1 MSTEAPKGPNIRE
14 LESLR
19 IARAANPKKP
29 SRIFPAAITLAIL
42 AIVGAAG
49 YVVYQKTLGRPP
61 EVQTAIVGVK
71 EAGQAGT
78 VLTGSGYIVTEH
90 KYIVIGTKI
99 LGQIVQEPIE
109 EGQRVK
115 AGDLLARIDDRDYQ
129 AQLKQA
135 YADRDLAKA
144 NVVLKAARAARL
156 RTLYAQGV
164 ESKDS
169 LDDAENQ
176 LSVAEADLKK
186 SDGEIEFAKFNVS
199 QTVITSPINGVV
211 LQKYREL
218 GDTINYGGEIQAGGG
233 ATDIAQLADLSDLR
247 CEVDINESDI
257 AKVKMGTPATVILD
271 AYPDDPFPAQGGE
284 DLSRGRPAERHG
296 EGRGQSPAAGP
307 QSYQAGNERE
317 GHVPIDH
324 DAGRI
329 GGADGAGA
337 EEGDRHRRQ
346 REFGVGGARRHGASG
361 ADCRGA
367 RVSGRGRGQAGA
379 QRWRDGDR
387 GAGGDDQGRAGSH
400 GGRVVV
406 EGRVNHLIKCGTR
419 RGFRASLGR
428 GDPCTR

>member
-29 SRIFPAAITLAIL
+29 SRIVPAVITLVVL

-71 EAGQAGT
+71 QAGQAGT
-78 VLTGSGYIVTEH
+78 VLTGSGYVITRH

-99 LGQIVQEPIE
+99 LGQIVAEPIE

-115 AGDLLARIDDRDYQ
+115 VGDVLVRIDDRDYQ
-129 AQLKQA
+129 AQLRQA
-135 YADRDLAKA
+135 YADRDLSQA
-144 NVVLKAARAARL
+144 NIVLKRARAERL
-156 RTLYAQGV
+156 RELYRQGV
-164 ESKDS
+164 QSKDS

-176 LSVAEADLKK
+176 LSVAEAEYNKAVGAID
-186 SDGEIEFAKFNVS
+186 FAKFNVT

-218 GDTINYGGEIQAGGG
+218 GDTITAFGQSPGGGG

-271 AYPDDPFPAQGGE
+271 AYPDDPFPATVVKIYPEADRQKGTVKVEVRVLQPDLKVIKPEMSAKVTFQSITTQTAAAPMVLVPKKAIVTEGSSSSVWVVRGDAAHLVPIIVGREFQEGVEVKQGLSGGE
-284 DLSRGRPAERHG
+284 MVIVVPSATIK
-296 EGRGQSPAAGP
+296 EGQEVTA
-307 QSYQAGNERE
+307 
-317 GHVPIDH
+317 V
-324 DAGRI
+324 
-329 GGADGAGA
+329 
-337 EEGDRHRRQ
+337 
-346 REFGVGGARRHGASG
+346 AS
-361 ADCRGA
+361 
-367 RVSGRGRGQAGA
+367 
-379 QRWRDGDR
+379 
-387 GAGGDDQGRAGSH
+387 
-400 GGRVVV
+400 
-406 EGRVNHLIKCGTR
+406 
-419 RGFRASLGR
+419 
-428 GDPCTR
+428 